1 MVYCFAD
8 CHTDLVF
15 KGEKMQVGIKFST
28 AIHALLCVEFFKNEK
43 VTGEFIAS
51 SINTNPV
58 IVRRLMQTL
67 KSAGLIATSPG
78 VGGIKLTKEPRQ
90 ITLLDIFNAVND
102 AEKIFKIH
110 SDSPKACPVG
120 GRIEWL
126 LEGYFS
132 KAQNA
137 LLDELEAINL
147 QDLLDKLKS

>member
-1 MVYCFAD
+1 
-8 CHTDLVF
+8 
-15 KGEKMQVGIKFST
+15 MQVGIKFST

-43 VTGEFIAS
+43 VTG
-51 SINTNPV
+51 
-58 IVRRLMQTL
+58 
-67 KSAGLIATSPG
+67 LIATSLG

-90 ITLLDIFNAVND
+90 ITLLDVFNAVND

>member
-1 MVYCFAD
+1 
-8 CHTDLVF
+8 
-15 KGEKMQVGIKFST
+15 MQVGIKFST

-67 KSAGLIATSPG
+67 KSAGLIATSLG

-90 ITLLDIFNAVND
+90 MFDVFNAVND